1 MDMKK
6 YQKIADVFTPLLK
19 LFASEF
25 CNEVAYDSLQ
35 IHAGS
40 GYMKDYPIERLVRD
54 ARITNIYE
62 GTTQLQVVAAVRG
75 VTTGAYL
82 AQIKEYEASDLN
94 PQYEYIR
101 TTLKGMTAKYEE
113 AVAKVNEIN
122 ATADHNDFLDFHA
135 RRLVEM
141 AGYIIMGYLLLTD
154 TTRNDKYK
162 ASCEVFVKMGKAKVA
177 SYLEYISSSE
187 LKDLGIFKK

>member
-1 MDMKK
+1 M
-6 YQKIADVFTPLLK
+6 
-19 LFASEF
+19 
-25 CNEVAYDSLQ
+25 
-35 IHAGS
+35 
-40 GYMKDYPIERLVRD
+40 VRD

-82 AQIKEYEASDLN
+82 TQIKEYEASDLN
-94 PQYEYIR
+94 PQLEYIR

-177 SYLEYISSSE
+177 SYLEYINSSE